1 MAAVLPAKQEGT
13 YTFASQPRA
22 VPQRKKYR
30 DAAQNPD
37 GPIAFGNIMY
47 DRRVVRGNTYA
58 QHTLPA
64 TAQPDPIEIQ
74 RQQENRR
81 RAIARKRAKDQLRPR
96 SPDPVEGR
104 KHIDVQT
111 ELYLEELSDRVE
123 EADQECQTDAFLDR
137 PPSPLFI
144 PAKTGMDCA
153 TQIYE
158 GDLFDFD
165 VEVKPI
171 LEVLVGKTVEQS
183 LLEVMEEEELANL
196 RQQQR
201 AFEELRNAELVEQQ
215 RLEEQERR
223 HREEKER
230 RMKQQREI
238 LRKEKETAEKIAA
251 RAFAQSYLADLVPS
265 VFGTLSDNGYFYD
278 PVERDVEQGFLPW
291 LMEQVTGEL
300 ERSELG
306 RLVLDG
312 LLREVVL
319 RRMQVYSALDESLRP
334 ASKTPKAGSVAA
346 SPGPEGARLSATVGG
361 PDAPATDAPAD
372 APAPAGEEGGEG
384 GEGGEGAPAAPATE
398 GGENGDAPAPATPAP
413 ADAPAATE
421 GEEPAGEGAE
431 PAAAADATPPAEE

>member
-30 DAAQNPD
+30 EAAVAQNPD
-37 GPIAFGNIMY
+37 GPIAYGNIMY

-144 PAKTGMDCA
+144 PAKTGLDVA

-291 LMEQVTGEL
+291 LMEQVTAEL
-300 ERSELG
+300 DRSELG

-312 LLREVVL
+312 MLREVVA
-319 RRMQVYSALDESLRP
+319 RRMDVYMALDN
-334 ASKTPKAGSVAA
+334 KVNPKANSVISKPSTGIPSQSDRLGS
-346 SPGPEGARLSATVGG
+346 
-361 PDAPATDAPAD
+361 
-372 APAPAGEEGGEG
+372 
-384 GEGGEGAPAAPATE
+384 
-398 GGENGDAPAPATPAP
+398 
-413 ADAPAATE
+413 AATTG
-421 GEEPAGEGAE
+421 GEEPAAPEEEKVEEKPVSGEEEGE
-431 PAAAADATPPAEE
+431 PAAAAPEEEVEGGAEPEPGAEPEGVTEE